1 MKWLSLALL
10 ALAASQVQAAD
21 KYGGGCYASCR
32 ADKCIVTNEAELK
45 RAEIKRDEKPKKLD
59 DCMAYKSEG
68 KDSELGLTFRAGG
81 KQGSTTIK
89 GAKPFREQLAAY
101 KSLDCLVGDSPK
113 CEAGSTQVSVQMGK
127 AFDPGAAP
135 SEIAGQPCAL
145 ALPCGKVG
153 LAGDGSL
160 AIRLAE
166 AATDGSLTLF
176 ATRGDTAPQRVD
188 VKAGSAVVPTG
199 ALKPGQTYRYRL
211 IKADGSMHAA
221 GEFQVLSQRAQA
233 DSDKALTDAL
243 KGPKGEEGALES
255 LMLDGRDWEAFQRTV
270 GAAK

>member
-1 MKWLSLALL
+1 MKCLSLVLLSLA
-10 ALAASQVQAAD
+10 ATQAHAE
-21 KYGGGCYASCR
+21 GGGCFASCR
-32 ADKCIVTNEAELK
+32 VAKDKGECVVSRVQGGGPEAKIPGSGSTTL
-45 RAEIKRDEKPKKLD
+45 R
-59 DCMAYKSEG
+59 DCMALKSDAG
-68 KDSELGLTFRAGG
+68 KLGLMFRAGG
-81 KQGSTTIK
+81 KHGSTTIESGSLFK
-89 GAKPFREQLAAY
+89 DQLAAF
-101 KSLDCLVGDSPK
+101 KALDCIASDK
-113 CEAGSTQVSVQMGK
+113 CASGSSQVSVQMGK
-127 AFDPGAAP
+127 AFDPAAAP
-135 SEIAGQPCAL
+135 SEITGQPCAL

-211 IKADGSMHAA
+211 AKADGSMRAA
-221 GEFQVLSQRAQA
+221 GEFQVLSQKAQA
-233 DSDKALTDAL
+233 DSDAALRDAQ

-255 LMLDGRDWEAFQRTV
+255 LLLDGRDWEAFQRTV
-270 GAAK
+270 GSAK